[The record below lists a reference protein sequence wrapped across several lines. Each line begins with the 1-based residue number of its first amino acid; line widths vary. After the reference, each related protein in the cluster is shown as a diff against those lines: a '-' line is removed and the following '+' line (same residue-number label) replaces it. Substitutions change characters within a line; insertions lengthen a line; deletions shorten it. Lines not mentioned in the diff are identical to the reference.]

1 MGLLKGLLRA
11 WKLLLV
17 IFVPLL
23 LLPLPMLH
31 PSSEAACA
39 YVLIVTA
46 VYWVSEAVPLG
57 AAALVPAFLYPFF
70 GVLRSS
76 EVAAEY
82 FKNTTLLL
90 VGVICVAA
98 AVEKWN
104 LHKRIALRMVL
115 MAGAK
120 PGMLLLCFM
129 CCTTLLSMWL
139 SNTSTTAM
147 VMPIVEAVLQELVSA
162 DEEQLMAGNSSTEEA
177 EPISTVCRTL
187 ATCSF
192 SVTPIPS
199 APSLPCLQQPPLRR
213 SPKMLQDYK
222 TLGLSMSVTPPC
234 LRSRGK
240 GEGLDVN
247 TQPSLELIFVNEDT
261 SNADLSSLM
270 QNKNLNGVPTTTNP
284 VKTANHQGKKQHPS
298 QEKPLVLTPRPRT
311 QELKRKYKSQHDQM
325 ICKCLSLSISYA
337 ATIGGLTTII
347 GTSTSLIFLE
357 HFNNQYPAAE
367 VVNFGTWF
375 LFSLPISL
383 IMLVVSWFWMH
394 WLFLGCNFKETCSLS
409 KKKKTKREELS
420 EKRIRA
426 EYEKLG
432 AISYPEMVTGFFFI
446 LMTVLWF
453 TREPGFV
460 PGWDSFFEK
469 KGYRT
474 DATVSVF
481 LGFLLFLIPAKKPC
495 FGKKND
501 GEDQEPSLGMEPII
515 TWKDFQKTMPWE
527 IVILVGGGYALASGS
542 KSSGLSTWIGHQMLS
557 LSSLPPWAVT
567 LLACIL
573 VSIVTEFVSNPA
585 TITIFLPILCTLSET
600 LHINPLYTLIPVT
613 MCISFAVMLPVGNP
627 PNAIVFSYGHCQIK
641 DMVKAGL
648 GVNVIGLVI
657 VMVAINTWGISLFH
671 LDTFPTWAQASNITH
686 QA

>member
-1 MGLLKGLLRA
+1 MGLLKGLLGAR
-11 WKLLLV
+11 KLLLS
-17 IFVPLL
+17 ILVPLL
-23 LLPLPMLH
+23 LLPLPLLH
-31 PSSEAACA
+31 PSSEASCA

-104 LHKRIALRMVL
+104 LHKRIALRMVM

-129 CCTTLLSMWL
+129 SCTTLLSMWL

-147 VMPIVEAVLQELVSA
+147 VMPIVEAVLQELVNA
-162 DEEQLMAGNSSTEEA
+162 EEDQLMASNSNTEEA
-177 EPISTVCRTL
+177 EPT
-187 ATCSF
+187 
-192 SVTPIPS
+192 
-199 APSLPCLQQPPLRR
+199 SL
-213 SPKMLQDYK
+213 
-222 TLGLSMSVTPPC
+222 G
-234 LRSRGK
+234 
-240 GEGLDVN
+240 VN
-247 TQPSLELIFVNEDT
+247 NSQPSLELIFVNEDT
-261 SNADLSSLM
+261 STTDFTSLM
-270 QNKNLNGVPTTTNP
+270 QNKNLNGAPTITNP
-284 VKTANHQGKKQHPS
+284 VKTANHPDKQHPS
-298 QEKPLVLTPRPRT
+298 QEKPLVPASGPRN
-311 QELKRKYKSQHDQM
+311 QELNRKYKSHHDQM

-375 LFSLPISL
+375 LFSFPISL

-409 KKKKTKREELS
+409 KKSKTKREELS
-420 EKRIRA
+420 EKRIRE

-474 DATVSVF
+474 DATVSIF

-495 FGKKND
+495 FGKKKD
-501 GEDQEPSLGMEPII
+501 GEDGEPSLRMEPII

-557 LSSLPPWAVT
+557 LSSLPPWAIT

-585 TITIFLPILCTLSET
+585 TITIFLPILCSLSET

-657 VMVAINTWGISLFH
+657 VTVAINTWGISLFD
-671 LDTFPTWAQASNITH
+671 LDTFPAWAMASNITDRT
-686 QA
+686 

>member
-1 MGLLKGLLRA
+1 MAFLKELFKA
-11 WKLLLV
+11 KNLLLV
-17 IFVPLL
+17 IFIPLL
-23 LLPLPMLH
+23 LLPLPILH
-31 PSSEAACA
+31 PNSEAACA

-57 AAALVPAFLYPFF
+57 AAALVPAFLYPLL

-104 LHKRIALRMVL
+104 LHKRIALRMVM

-162 DEEQLMAGNSSTEEA
+162 EEEQVMAAPGNSSSEET
-177 EPISTVCRTL
+177 EPISL
-187 ATCSF
+187 HEKNG
-192 SVTPIPS
+192 P
-199 APSLPCLQQPPLRR
+199 
-213 SPKMLQDYK
+213 
-222 TLGLSMSVTPPC
+222 
-234 LRSRGK
+234 
-240 GEGLDVN
+240 
-247 TQPSLELIFVNEDT
+247 PSLELIFVNED
-261 SNADLSSLM
+261 SSAPDFPSLM
-270 QNKNLNGVPTTTNP
+270 QGKNLNGVPMISNSIQS
-284 VKTANHQGKKQHPS
+284 VKPQSKRQCSP
-298 QEKPLVLTPRPRT
+298 QERLLVLPPGNL
-311 QELKRKYKSQHDQM
+311 ELSGKYRSQHDHM
-325 ICKCLSLSISYA
+325 VCKCLSLSISYA

-357 HFNNQYPAAE
+357 HFNNQYPNAE

-375 LFSLPISL
+375 LFSFPISL

-420 EKRIRA
+420 ERRIQA

-432 AISYPEMVTGFFFI
+432 DISYPEMVTGFFFI
-446 LMTVLWF
+446 LMTLLWF

-495 FGKKND
+495 FGKKD
-501 GEDQEPSLGMEPII
+501 EDSGESREDSMEMEPII

-573 VSIVTEFVSNPA
+573 VSVVTEFVSNPA
-585 TITIFLPILCTLSET
+585 TITIFLPILCSLSET

-648 GVNVIGLVI
+648 GVNIIGLVV
-657 VMVAINTWGISLFH
+657 VMVAINTWGINLFH
-671 LDTFPTWAQASNITH
+671 LDTFPVWAKVSNTTH

>member
-1 MGLLKGLLRA
+1 MSNLSD
-11 WKLLLV
+11 
-17 IFVPLL
+17 FSPQ
-23 LLPLPMLH
+23 
-31 PSSEAACA
+31 EASCA

-57 AAALVPAFLYPFF
+57 AAALVPAFLYPLF
-70 GVLRSS
+70 GVMKSS

-90 VGVICVAA
+90 MGVICVAA
-98 AVEKWN
+98 SVEKWN
-104 LHKRIALRMVL
+104 LHKRIALRMVM

-129 CCTTLLSMWL
+129 CCTTILSMWL

-147 VMPIVEAVLQELVSA
+147 VMPIVEAVLQELVNS
-162 DEEQLMAGNSSTEEA
+162 EEEREVIGTEGNTISEES
-177 EPISTVCRTL
+177 EP
-187 ATCSF
+187 
-192 SVTPIPS
+192 
-199 APSLPCLQQPPLRR
+199 
-213 SPKMLQDYK
+213 K
-222 TLGLSMSVTPPC
+222 GLSEKHGQASVEVIFINEEKAKQKLTQILVLPPNPRD
-234 LRSRGK
+234 L
-240 GEGLDVN
+240 
-247 TQPSLELIFVNEDT
+247 
-261 SNADLSSLM
+261 DLS
-270 QNKNLNGVPTTTNP
+270 T
-284 VKTANHQGKKQHPS
+284 
-298 QEKPLVLTPRPRT
+298 
-311 QELKRKYKSQHDQM
+311 KYQYQSRHDHM

-357 HFNNQYPAAE
+357 YFNNHYPHAE

-375 LFSLPISL
+375 LFSFPICL
-383 IMLVVSWFWMH
+383 IMLVLTWFWMH
-394 WLFLGCNFKETCSLS
+394 WLFLGCNFKETCSVS
-409 KKKKTKREELS
+409 KKKKTKREEMS
-420 EKRIRA
+420 ERRIQE

-432 AISYPEMVTGFFFI
+432 DTSYPEMVTGFFFI
-446 LMTVLWF
+446 LMALLWF

-460 PGWDSFFEK
+460 PGWSSFFEK

-481 LGFLLFLIPAKKPC
+481 LGFLMFLIPAKKPC
-495 FGKKND
+495 FGKRDKDIN
-501 GEDQEPSLGMEPII
+501 SMEPII

-527 IVILVGGGYALASGS
+527 IVVLVGGGYALAAGC
-542 KSSGLSTWIGHQMLS
+542 KTSGLSTWIGRQMLS
-557 LSSLPPWAVT
+557 LSSLPYWAVT

-585 TITIFLPILCTLSET
+585 TITIFLPILCSMSET

-627 PNAIVFSYGHCQIK
+627 PNAIVFNYGHCQIK

-648 GVNVIGLVI
+648 GVNLIGLVV
-657 VMVAINTWGISLFH
+657 VMVAINTWGISLFQ
-671 LDTFPTWAQASNITH
+671 LDTFPDWAMVSNLTG
-686 QA
+686 QS

>member
-1 MGLLKGLLRA
+1 MGLLSGLLGARN
-11 WKLLLV
+11 LLLV
-17 IFVPLL
+17 ILVPLL
-23 LLPLPMLH
+23 LLPLPTLH

-104 LHKRIALRMVL
+104 LHKRIALRMVI

-147 VMPIVEAVLQELVSA
+147 VMPIVEAVLQELVGA
-162 DEEQLMAGNSSTEEA
+162 EEEQLVAASASTEET
-177 EPISTVCRTL
+177 EPIS
-187 ATCSF
+187 
-192 SVTPIPS
+192 
-199 APSLPCLQQPPLRR
+199 
-213 SPKMLQDYK
+213 
-222 TLGLSMSVTPPC
+222 
-234 LRSRGK
+234 
-240 GEGLDVN
+240 LDEN
-247 TQPSLELIFVNEDT
+247 NSQPSLELIFVNEET
-261 SNADLSSLM
+261 CGLLT
-270 QNKNLNGVPTTTNP
+270 PTL
-284 VKTANHQGKKQHPS
+284 
-298 QEKPLVLTPRPRT
+298 EKPLVLTRSPRN
-311 QELKRKYKSQHDQM
+311 QELSRKYRSQHDQM

-375 LFSLPISL
+375 LFSFPISL

-420 EKRIRA
+420 EKRIQE

-432 AISYPEMVTGFFFI
+432 DISYPEMVTGFFFI

-495 FGKKND
+495 FGKKDD
-501 GEDQEPSLGMEPII
+501 GEPREPSLGTEPII

-573 VSIVTEFVSNPA
+573 VSIITEFVSNPA
-585 TITIFLPILCTLSET
+585 TITIFLPILCSLSET
-600 LHINPLYTLIPVT
+600 LRINPLYTLIPVT

-641 DMVKAGL
+641 DMVSGRHGEWRTLTFFWPSPREHRRGAPAFSSSRFFSSTASGL
-648 GVNVIGLVI
+648 SALRLVWQKEQTAALPSQGAASTQENLNQQECNPEPGLRPPWQK
-657 VMVAINTWGISLFH
+657 MPPS
-671 LDTFPTWAQASNITH
+671 PP
-686 QA
+686 

>member
-1 MGLLKGLLRA
+1 MGFLQGLLGAR
-11 WKLLLV
+11 KLLLV
-17 IFVPLL
+17 ICVPLL
-23 LLPLPMLH
+23 LLPLPILH

-39 YVLIVTA
+39 YVLMVTA

-57 AAALVPAFLYPFF
+57 AAALVPAFLYPLF

-120 PGMLLLCFM
+120 PGTLLLCFM
-129 CCTTLLSMWL
+129 CCTTMLSMWL

-147 VMPIVEAVLQELVSA
+147 VMPIVEAVLQELVTA
-162 DEEQLMAGNSSTEEA
+162 EEEQLVAGNSSTEEA
-177 EPISTVCRTL
+177 EPITL
-187 ATCSF
+187 DANNGQ
-192 SVTPIPS
+192 
-199 APSLPCLQQPPLRR
+199 LP
-213 SPKMLQDYK
+213 
-222 TLGLSMSVTPPC
+222 
-234 LRSRGK
+234 
-240 GEGLDVN
+240 
-247 TQPSLELIFVNEDT
+247 LELIFVNEDT
-261 SNADLSSLM
+261 SAADFASLM
-270 QNKNLNGVPTTTNP
+270 HKNLNGVPMMTKPIQTSNR
-284 VKTANHQGKKQHPS
+284 HQGKKQ
-298 QEKPLVLTPRPRT
+298 QEKPLVLTQGSRN
-311 QELKRKYKSQHDQM
+311 QELNRKYRSQHDQM
-325 ICKCLSLSISYA
+325 VCKCLSLSISYA

-357 HFNNQYPAAE
+357 HFNNQYPAAD

-375 LFSLPISL
+375 LFSFPISL
-383 IMLVVSWFWMH
+383 IMLVISWFWMH
-394 WLFLGCNFKETCSLS
+394 WLFLGCNFRETCSLS

-420 EKRIRA
+420 ERRIQE

-432 AISYPEMVTGFFFI
+432 DISYPEMVTGFFFI

-501 GEDQEPSLGMEPII
+501 GTNYECSLGIEPII

-542 KSSGLSTWIGHQMLS
+542 KSSGLSTWIGQQMLC
-557 LSSLPPWAVT
+557 LSSLPSWAVT
-567 LLACIL
+567 LLACVL

-585 TITIFLPILCTLSET
+585 TITIFLPIVCSLSET

-657 VMVAINTWGISLFH
+657 VMVAINTWGVSLFH
-671 LDTFPTWAQASNITH
+671 LDTFPAWAKVSNITD